1 MRGLRLPK
9 NTRLTSGTLASQWSE
24 GRAVATTDLF
34 DVESFHL
41 KDQILHRPPSDFR
54 RGVLLKVTENCRWVE
69 SEQREA
75 PEIQKK
81 KKKKRKVRKETQPNY
96 LGLNLDSTT
105 LLGKVF
111 THFLPHFPYLWDGLT
126 QQLPRQDWGRYLFIY
141 LKYYLFIW
149 LRHATCGMVVPWLGI
164 EPAAPT
170 LGLWCLTTEHQGS
183 PWWKYFRCHTQSA

>member
-81 KKKKRKVRKETQPNY
+81 KTELRKETQPNY

-126 QQLPRQDWGRYLFIY
+126 QQLPRQDWGRYFIYLFKILFIY
-141 LKYYLFIW
+141 LAEACIMWDGSSLTRDW
-149 LRHATCGMVVPWLGI
+149 TCSPYTGSVVSHHW
-164 EPAAPT
+164 T
-170 LGLWCLTTEHQGS
+170 QGKS
-183 PWWKYFRCHTQSA
+183 LVKIL